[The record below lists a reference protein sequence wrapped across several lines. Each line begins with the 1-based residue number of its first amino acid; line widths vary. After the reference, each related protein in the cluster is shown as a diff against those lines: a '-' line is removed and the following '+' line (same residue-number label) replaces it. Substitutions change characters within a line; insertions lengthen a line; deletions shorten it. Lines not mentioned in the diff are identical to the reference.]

1 MHTIKLPEAKG
12 ISTATVARWHCRKGE
27 SVAEGDLL
35 VTLDTE
41 YALIEV
47 NAPAVGTLGEIH
59 AKPGTTL
66 APGDP
71 LATLDP
77 DSTPPDAPA
86 AGAPKMAEP
95 DSTPVADNVTPLL
108 MPKAGNT
115 MEEGT
120 IIEWKVAEGETI
132 SEGDVIAEIETDK
145 ANVEIEA
152 DHAGRLARIVA
163 QAGEIVEVQGPI
175 AYLADDDAAVDAYLS
190 AHGEMPAV
198 ESSPE
203 PEQAA
208 ARKAGEGPQGDVT
221 PLLLPKQGN
230 TMEEG
235 TIIEWKVAEGDTI
248 SVGEVLYEV
257 ETDKATVEVEA
268 EHAGRL
274 ARIVAPAGETVPV
287 KAPVAYLA
295 DNDADVD
302 AYIAAQPAGTTPE
315 KKPKPAPAAKPASKA
330 PAKPTR
336 RPTSQP
342 ARRATP
348 AGGLPEGMTRTPA
361 SPAARKLA
369 RQRGLDVATL
379 YPGSGP
385 NGRVLS
391 DDVAAAPA
399 ATAGASADKTIEPAP
414 ATTGP
419 VGETIAEPLT
429 KMRRA
434 IARNLQVSK
443 QTVPHFYMTMAVQAD
458 ALMNYYR
465 ARKAQFKVSVNDVVT
480 LAVGRALAEFP
491 EMRSRIDE
499 DAGEIVTAPAA
510 NIGIAVGTDDG
521 LTVPV
526 LLDADRMD
534 LRTLADKT
542 RRIVSAARDGQ
553 LEGVGQGVFTITNLG
568 MFGVD
573 EFSAIINPPEAG
585 ILAVGAVKE
594 DVIVENGAMRPGRVM
609 KMTLAAD
616 HRVVDGLL
624 AAKFLARLKELLEQP
639 QACE

>member
-1 MHTIKLPEAKG
+1 M
-12 ISTATVARWHCRKGE
+12 
-27 SVAEGDLL
+27 
-35 VTLDTE
+35 
-41 YALIEV
+41 
-47 NAPAVGTLGEIH
+47 
-59 AKPGTTL
+59 
-66 APGDP
+66 
-71 LATLDP
+71 
-77 DSTPPDAPA
+77 
-86 AGAPKMAEP
+86 
-95 DSTPVADNVTPLL
+95 
-108 MPKAGNT
+108 
-115 MEEGT
+115 
-120 IIEWKVAEGETI
+120 
-132 SEGDVIAEIETDK
+132 
-145 ANVEIEA
+145 
-152 DHAGRLARIVA
+152 
-163 QAGEIVEVQGPI
+163 
-175 AYLADDDAAVDAYLS
+175 
-190 AHGEMPAV
+190 
-198 ESSPE
+198 
-203 PEQAA
+203 
-208 ARKAGEGPQGDVT
+208 T

-248 SVGEVLYEV
+248 SVGDVLYEV

-295 DNDADVD
+295 ESDADVD
-302 AYIAAQPAGTTPE
+302 AYIAAQPAETKPQ
-315 KKPKPAPAAKPASKA
+315 KKSKPASAAKPASKA
-330 PAKPTR
+330 PPKPAR
-336 RPTSQP
+336 RSAPQP
-342 ARRATP
+342 ARRAAP
-348 AGGLPEGMTRTPA
+348 AAGLPEGMTRTPA

-369 RQRGLDVATL
+369 QQRGLDVASL

-399 ATAGASADKTIEPAP
+399 AAAGGAVPAQAIAPAP

-419 VGETIAEPLT
+419 VGEVTVEPMS

-499 DAGEIVTAPAA
+499 EAGEIVTAPAA

-526 LLDADRMD
+526 LQDADRMD
-534 LRTLADKT
+534 LRTLADQT

-553 LEGVGQGVFTITNLG
+553 LEGVGSGVFTITNLG

-624 AAKFLARLKELLEQP
+624 AAKFLARLKDLLEQP

>member
-1 MHTIKLPEAKG
+1 
-12 ISTATVARWHCRKGE
+12 
-27 SVAEGDLL
+27 
-35 VTLDTE
+35 
-41 YALIEV
+41 
-47 NAPAVGTLGEIH
+47 
-59 AKPGTTL
+59 
-66 APGDP
+66 
-71 LATLDP
+71 
-77 DSTPPDAPA
+77 
-86 AGAPKMAEP
+86 
-95 DSTPVADNVTPLL
+95 
-108 MPKAGNT
+108 MPKQGNT

-120 IIEWKVAEGETI
+120 IIEWKVAPGDTI

-163 QAGEIVEVQGPI
+163 QEGDIVEVQGPI

-190 AHGEMPAV
+190 AHGEMPAAQDDG
-198 ESSPE
+198 E
-203 PEQAA
+203 PARAAEQTDQKPAP
-208 ARKAGEGPQGDVT
+208 EGPKGEVT
-221 PLLLPKQGN
+221 PLLLPKAGN

-235 TIIEWKVAEGDTI
+235 TIVEWKVAQGDTI
-248 SVGEVLYEV
+248 SAGDVIYEV

-268 EHAGRL
+268 DEAGRL
-274 ARIVAPAGETVPV
+274 ARIVAGAGDTVAV
-287 KAPVAYLA
+287 KDPVAYLA

-302 AYIAAQPAGTTPE
+302 AWIATQPAETKPE
-315 KKPKPAPAAKPASKA
+315 KKDKPAPAGKKATRAPSKPAARPVRPAAA
-330 PAKPTR
+330 PAR
-336 RPTSQP
+336 SAAP
-342 ARRATP
+342 AA
-348 AGGLPEGMTRTPA
+348 GLPEGMTRTPA

-369 RQRGLDVATL
+369 GQKGLDVATL

-391 DDVAAAPA
+391 TDVAATPA
-399 ATAGASADKTIEPAP
+399 QGATAAGTSAVKAIQPAP

-419 VGETIAEPLT
+419 AGEVVREPMS

-434 IARNLQVSK
+434 IAKNLQVSK
-443 QTVPHFYMTMAVQAD
+443 QTVPHFYMTVTARAD
-458 ALMNYYR
+458 ALMSYYR
-465 ARKAQFKVSVNDVVT
+465 ARKQQFKVSVNDVVT
-480 LAVGRALAEFP
+480 LAVARTLAEFP
-491 EMRSRIDE
+491 EMRSHIDE
-499 DAGEIVTAPAA
+499 DAGEIVTAPSA

-526 LLDADRMD
+526 LIDADRMD
-534 LRTLADKT
+534 LQTLAGQT
-542 RRIVSAARDGQ
+542 RRIVSAAREGQ
-553 LEGVGQGVFTITNLG
+553 LEGVGAGVFTITNLG

-594 DVIVENGAMRPGRVM
+594 DVLVENGAMRPGRTM

-624 AAKFLARLKELLEQP
+624 AAKFMARLKDLLEQP

>member
-12 ISTATVARWHCRKGE
+12 ISTATVARWHRRQGE

-35 VTLDTE
+35 VTLETDR
-41 YALIEV
+41 ALIEV
-47 NAPAVGTLGEIH
+47 NAPAAGTLEEIH
-59 AKPGTTL
+59 ATPATTL
-66 APGDP
+66 CPGDP
-71 LATLDP
+71 LASLN
-77 DSTPPDAPA
+77 PDAPA
-86 AGAPKMAEP
+86 GAPTMADSDARTLP
-95 DSTPVADNVTPLL
+95 DDVTPLL
-108 MPKAGNT
+108 MPKQGNT

-120 IIEWKVAEGETI
+120 IVQWKVAPGDTI
-132 SEGDVIAEIETDK
+132 SAGDVICEIETDK
-145 ANVEIEA
+145 ATVEIEA

-163 QAGEIVEVQGPI
+163 QEGDIVEVQGPI

-190 AHGEMPAV
+190 AHGETPAV
-198 ESSPE
+198 EADGE
-203 PEQAA
+203 PARAA
-208 ARKAGEGPQGDVT
+208 AETPADGPAGDVT

-235 TIIEWKVAEGDTI
+235 TIIEWKVAQGDTI
-248 SVGEVLYEV
+248 SVGDVLYEV

-302 AYIAAQPAGTTPE
+302 AYIAAQPAGT
-315 KKPKPAPAAKPASKA
+315 KPRKESKPAPAAKKPAKA
-330 PAKPTR
+330 PTR
-336 RPTSQP
+336 P
-342 ARRATP
+342 ARRSTPTP
-348 AGGLPEGMTRTPA
+348 ARAAAANLPDGMTRTPA

-369 RQRGLDVATL
+369 QQKGLDVATL

-385 NGRVLS
+385 DGRVLS
-391 DDVAAAPA
+391 DDVEAAPA
-399 ATAGASADKTIEPAP
+399 AATSGTPAAHAAVAPAP

-419 VGETIAEPLT
+419 VGDVTAEPMS

-434 IARNLQVSK
+434 IAKNLQVSK
-443 QTVPHFYMTMAVQAD
+443 QTVPHFYMTVTVRAD
-458 ALMNYYR
+458 ALMDYYR
-465 ARKAQFKVSVNDVVT
+465 ARKTQFKVSVNDVVT
-480 LAVGRALAEFP
+480 LAAGRALAEFP

-499 DAGEIVTAPAA
+499 EAGEIITAPSA

-526 LLDADRMD
+526 LLEADRMD
-534 LRTLADKT
+534 LQTLAGET
-542 RRIVSAARDGQ
+542 RRIVSAAREGQ
-553 LEGVGQGVFTITNLG
+553 LEGVGAGVFTITNLG

-624 AAKFLARLKELLEQP
+624 AAKFMARLKELLEQP
-639 QACE
+639 QVCE